1 MSRQALGSARILS
14 PSVPAHG
21 GQKPGRLGVPT
32 PVETIG
38 IASST
43 GGPQALKIV
52 LAGLRDARPVPIFI
66 TQHIRPSFT
75 AMLAGQLEDA
85 IGRPCTEAV
94 DREPVQR
101 DGVYLAP
108 GGHHM
113 LVQAGRGGPVLRLS
127 NEAPVHYCRPAADPM
142 LASIAAIYRA
152 RSLAIVLTGIGE
164 DGLAGCA
171 AIRAAGGG
179 VIVQDEGSS
188 VVWGMPGAVARRGL
202 AHATLPPDE
211 IARLVAAALA
221 R

>member
-1 MSRQALGSARILS
+1 M
-14 PSVPAHG
+14 
-21 GQKPGRLGVPT
+21 PT
-32 PVETIG
+32 PVEAIAV
-38 IASST
+38 ASST

-85 IGRPCTEAV
+85 IGRPCTEGV

-101 DGVYLAP
+101 EGVYLAP
-108 GGHHM
+108 GRHHM
-113 LVQAGRGGPVLRLS
+113 LVQAGRGGPVLRVS

-142 LASIAAIYRA
+142 LASIAAVYRA

-171 AIRAAGGG
+171 AVRAAGGG

-188 VVWGMPGAVARRGL
+188 VVWGNARRRRTAG
-202 AHATLPPDE
+202 
-211 IARLVAAALA
+211 ARTVGNIVAIGVAVEPTPRRLRTHGRRLCRCVRMACHDVRVA
-221 R
+221 SR